1 MVLPPIAFA
10 LYAFAT
16 CLALTSADETP
27 VGSLYAYGA
36 NISGLPL
43 FYGDGQYLH
52 QTTTTNPF
60 PASTDTI
67 PGMAYLGNGH
77 PESISTAANLTCS
90 SAQLPSPPDR
100 TSKLTQSTVHIDNT
114 AKTLISTPNNTAL
127 ASNWTTPL
135 LYINTQTGSFDSA
148 GFVSDSNTTY
158 TTAGFVFWGRIL
170 LFTGESVDGSVGR
183 SFWAEPYGE
192 EKGFWRLLWNSDNA
206 ASDSAVPV
214 VLKRQPP
221 PEIDGR

>member
-1 MVLPPIAFA
+1 
-10 LYAFAT
+10 
-16 CLALTSADETP
+16 
-27 VGSLYAYGA
+27 
-36 NISGLPL
+36 
-43 FYGDGQYLH
+43 
-52 QTTTTNPF
+52 
-60 PASTDTI
+60 
-67 PGMAYLGNGH
+67 MAYLGNGH

-90 SAQLPSPPDR
+90 SPPLQLPLDR

-114 AKTLISTPNNTAL
+114 TKTLISTPNNTAL

-206 ASDSAVPV
+206 ASESAVPV